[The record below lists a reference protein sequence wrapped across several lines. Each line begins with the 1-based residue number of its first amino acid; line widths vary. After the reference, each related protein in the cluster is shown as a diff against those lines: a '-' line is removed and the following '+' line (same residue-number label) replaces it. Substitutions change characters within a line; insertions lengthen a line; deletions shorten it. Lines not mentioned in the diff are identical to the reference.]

1 MSENGN
7 GAELRPNGPENTL
20 ASDGLRVAPQ
30 SARVTTVAGVNRLEA
45 PAELASVGAMLR
57 ARVAATPAGEA
68 FRYRGTDEQWISID
82 WVETQRRV
90 DVLAAALLDLGL
102 RHEERVVIVAGT
114 RIEWVLA
121 DLAINCAGGATTTIY
136 PNTTGADFDYIVSD
150 SGSVI
155 MVAENDTQLAKLD
168 AAPEVAA
175 AVHTV
180 ILMDGEGDGERVLSW
195 AQLVARGEAKLQ
207 AEPGIVDQAI
217 AACTPD
223 GLATLIY
230 TSGTTGKA
238 KGVELLHSC
247 WLYEG
252 LALRDMEI
260 IPPDYVQYLWL
271 PLSHV
276 FGKALIAA
284 QLAIGFSSA
293 VDGRVD
299 RIVAGLGEVRPE
311 FMCGA
316 PRIFEKVRAAVMLAA
331 PRGAVQSKIARWA
344 FAVGRDSRQYRQAGE
359 PMPVRMR
366 ASYAVA
372 DRLVFSKLKERMG
385 GNVQFF
391 ISGSAK
397 LNEQVQSWFYS
408 AGLLVVEGYGM
419 TETSAI
425 SCFNVPWTPRL
436 GTVGP
441 ALPGTEL
448 RIAEDGE
455 VLIKGPGV
463 MRGYHND
470 PERTAEVLVDGWFH
484 TGDIGVLDQ
493 DGYLSITDRKKD
505 LMKTS
510 GGKYVAPAKVE
521 GVIAA
526 TIPYVSQVVT
536 VGDGRKYISALLTMD
551 RDNLTKWAA
560 RKGLHE
566 LPYEELTQHPEL
578 RKTLDRFMAS
588 ANAKLERWETVK
600 RYAVLPSELSVDDGG
615 VTPNMK
621 IRRKVVAERY
631 AALVDSLY
639 DDDPAS

>member
-1 MSENGN
+1 MSE
-7 GAELRPNGPENTL
+7 
-20 ASDGLRVAPQ
+20 
-30 SARVTTVAGVNRLEA
+30 TVAET
-45 PAELASVGAMLR
+45 ELASVGAMLR
-57 ARVAATPAGEA
+57 MRVMATPAGEA
-68 FRYRGTDEQWISID
+68 FRYRGNSDEWISID
-82 WVETQRRV
+82 WSETRRRV
-90 DVLAAALLDLGL
+90 DVIAAALLDLGL
-102 RHEERVVIVAGT
+102 RHEERVVIVAST

-136 PNTTGADFDYIVSD
+136 PNTTGEDFDHIVVD

-155 MVAENDTQLAKLD
+155 MFAENDSQLAKLD
-168 AAPEVAA
+168 AVPEVAA
-175 AVHTV
+175 AVHHIV
-180 ILMDGEGDGERVLSW
+180 LMDGEGDGGRVLSW
-195 AQLVARGEAKLQ
+195 AQLLERGAAKLA
-207 AEPGIVDQAI
+207 AEPGAVDAAI
-217 AACTPD
+217 AACSRD
-223 GLATLIY
+223 DLATLIY
-230 TSGTTGKA
+230 TSGTTGRA

-252 LALRDMEI
+252 LTLRDMKI
-260 IPPDYVQYLWL
+260 ISPGYVQYLWL

-299 RIVAGLGEVRPE
+299 KIVAGLGEVRPE

-316 PRIFEKVRAAVMLAA
+316 PRIFEKVRAAVLLSA
-331 PRGAVQSKIARWA
+331 PRGAIQSKIARWA
-344 FAVGRDSRQYRQAGE
+344 FAVGRDSREYRLAGK
-359 PMPVRMR
+359 PMPARMR

-385 GNVQFF
+385 GNLQFF

-455 VLIKGPGV
+455 ILIKGPGV

-484 TGDIGVLDQ
+484 TGDIGVLDA
-493 DGYLSITDRKKD
+493 DGYLAITDRKKD

-526 TIPYVSQVVT
+526 TIPYVSQVVA

-551 RDNLTKWAA
+551 RDNLLKWAA
-560 RKGLHE
+560 RKDLSD
-566 LPYEELTQHPEL
+566 LSYEELTQHPEL

-600 RYAVLPSELSVDDGG
+600 RYAVLPAELSVDDGG

-621 IRRKVVAERY
+621 VRRKVVAARY
-631 AALVDSLY
+631 ANVVDSLY
-639 DDDPAS
+639 DAEPGS

>member
-1 MSENGN
+1 MNVT
-7 GAELRPNGPENTL
+7 GAGTEPST
-20 ASDGLRVAPQ
+20 
-30 SARVTTVAGVNRLEA
+30 
-45 PAELASVGAMLR
+45 VGAMLR
-57 ARVAATPAGEA
+57 WRVATTGSSEA
-68 FRYRGTDEQWISID
+68 FRYRDPNDEWVSID
-82 WVETQRRV
+82 WVETRRRV
-90 DVLAAALLDLGL
+90 DIIAAALLALGL
-102 RHEERVVIVAGT
+102 RPEERVTIVAGT

-136 PNTTGADFDYIVSD
+136 PNTTGDDFQHIILD
-150 SGSVI
+150 SGSV
-155 MVAENDTQLAKLD
+155 MMFAENQDQLAKLD
-168 AAPEVAA
+168 ADPQVAA
-175 AVHTV
+175 GIAHVV
-180 ILMDGEGDGERVLSW
+180 LMDGDGDGGRVLSW
-195 AQLVARGEAKLQ
+195 ADLLKRGEAKL
-207 AEPGIVDQAI
+207 ALDPGAVDDAI
-217 AACTPD
+217 AAATPD
-223 GLATLIY
+223 QLATLIY
-230 TSGTTGKA
+230 TSGTTGRA

-247 WLYEG
+247 WVYEG
-252 LALRDMEI
+252 VTLRDMKI
-260 IPPDYVQYLWL
+260 IPPGFVQYLWL

-284 QLAIGFSSA
+284 QMAIGFSSA

-316 PRIFEKVRAAVMLAA
+316 PRIFEKVRGAVMLSS
-331 PRGAVQSKIARWA
+331 PRGGVKGKIARWA
-344 FAVGRDSRQYRQAGE
+344 FSVGRASREYRMAGQ
-359 PMPVRMR
+359 PMPATMR

-372 DRLVFSKLKERMG
+372 DRLVFSKLKAKMG
-385 GNVQFF
+385 GNVEFF

-397 LNEQVQSWFYS
+397 LSDQVQAWFYS
-408 AGLLVVEGYGM
+408 AGLLVIEGYGM

-425 SCFNVPWTPRL
+425 SCFNVPQTPRF

-484 TGDIGVLDQ
+484 TGDIGVLDD

-510 GGKYVAPAKVE
+510 GGKYVAPVKVE
-521 GVIAA
+521 TVLAA
-526 TIPYVSQVVT
+526 TIPYVSQVVA
-536 VGDGRKYISALLTMD
+536 VGDGRKYISALVTMD
-551 RDNLTKWAA
+551 RDNLAKWAA
-560 RKGLHE
+560 RKGLSD
-566 LPYEELTQHPEL
+566 LSYTELTQHPEL
-578 RKTLDRFMAS
+578 RKTLERFMAS

-600 RYAVLPSELSVDDGG
+600 RFAVLPNELSVDDGG

-621 IRRKVVAERY
+621 IRRKVVTDMYAE
-631 AALVDSLY
+631 LVDSLY
-639 DDDPAS
+639 DVEPGA